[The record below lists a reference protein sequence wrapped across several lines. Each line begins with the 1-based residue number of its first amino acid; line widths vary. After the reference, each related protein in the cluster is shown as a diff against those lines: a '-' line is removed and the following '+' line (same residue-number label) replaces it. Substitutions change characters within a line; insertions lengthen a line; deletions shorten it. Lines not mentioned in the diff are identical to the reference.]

1 MVPQH
6 VIGQSRLAGVGFA
19 DPPIPRDDSD
29 AYSIDHFDSPSNDAS
44 T

>member
-6 VIGQSRLAGVGFA
+6 VIGQSRLARVGFA
-19 DPPIPRDDSD
+19 DPAIPRGDSD
-29 AYSIDHFDSPSNDAS
+29 AYSVDHFDSPPSDAS